1 MADHKKV
8 DIESVDKRM
17 EVIIGAR
24 VIFKSEKLVF
34 SRICSIRNYNLAFFM
49 QLRAGK
55 CRKYSAQNIF
65 NICTASLLIKY
76 TNKLLT

>member
-34 SRICSIRNYNLAFFM
+34 SWYSRMFNASSNSVIGNVVQISVNKAFRIYF
-49 QLRAGK
+49 
-55 CRKYSAQNIF
+55 
-65 NICTASLLIKY
+65 
-76 TNKLLT
+76 